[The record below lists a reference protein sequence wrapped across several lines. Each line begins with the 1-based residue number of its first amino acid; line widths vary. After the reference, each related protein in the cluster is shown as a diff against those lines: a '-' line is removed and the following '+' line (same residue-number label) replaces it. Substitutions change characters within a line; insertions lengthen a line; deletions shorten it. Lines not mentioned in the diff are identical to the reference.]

1 MRITRVAT
9 QGRYSYDQWVT
20 MYRLQYGD
28 DGMTFQYYKDQQAV
42 IKVKYA
48 L

>member
-9 QGRYSYDQWVT
+9 KGRYSYDQWVT